1 MYNINT
7 CLQVYI
13 YIYTWVWW
21 GRWKERDSGLVRIV
35 SRFSQSPKSGRQIQ
49 VIMARCPFLPCF
61 VPGHLPWSESLVL
74 ADPYLQ
80 WFEGKILYSHSCTL
94 SWCSEVKLKTK
105 LPTHWSARKSA
116 QNVAIINWVSMD
128 IPSPAGAEIG
138 QTLLK
143 PGQKM
148 DIPGYQVKYM
158 LNMLKWIL
166 CVCASIALV
175 LDFKAQQRG
184 DAQANGPGSFA
195 MAHQPQRSSGAAFE
209 GQIGFSWVV
218 SGCFWAVCSCL
229 LMLISRFVNSFC
241 WCVFFDIFWH
251 VAMKSILYAVLFLV
265 LRITPWSK
273 RVAAQ
278 ALTPE
283 LALKSELEA
292 QRRVLSKVGRW
303 SQWNH
308 GGPLRH
314 GGPQDL
320 MGNSPRDVWVTW
332 VMLLVST
339 GNGKLIVCL
348 CSCLTLWCR
357 FLKHRCLWV
366 IIRWPR
372 WNVFMFAW
380 RMMLKRF
387 ETTRL

>member
-1 MYNINT
+1 
-7 CLQVYI
+7 
-13 YIYTWVWW
+13 
-21 GRWKERDSGLVRIV
+21 
-35 SRFSQSPKSGRQIQ
+35 
-49 VIMARCPFLPCF
+49 
-61 VPGHLPWSESLVL
+61 
-74 ADPYLQ
+74 
-80 WFEGKILYSHSCTL
+80 
-94 SWCSEVKLKTK
+94 
-105 LPTHWSARKSA
+105 
-116 QNVAIINWVSMD
+116 
-128 IPSPAGAEIG
+128 
-138 QTLLK
+138 
-143 PGQKM
+143 
-148 DIPGYQVKYM
+148 
-158 LNMLKWIL
+158 MLKWIR

-314 GGPQDL
+314 GGPPGSDGKFPQGRLGNMGNAIGEYWKWEINSLFVLLFDTLMSISQAQML
-320 MGNSPRDVWVTW
+320 MGDYQVAKMECVYVCLADDVEKVWNNKTIDFLAAVWERKLDTTGGVTTGQMMVNPPDTSLYVLSTCLSCCYA
-332 VMLLVST
+332 VMLQRTPLGRAVMGFSSS
-339 GNGKLIVCL
+339 IAEVCYP
-348 CSCLTLWCR
+348 SN
-357 FLKHRCLWV
+357 
-366 IIRWPR
+366 P
-372 WNVFMFAW
+372 
-380 RMMLKRF
+380 
-387 ETTRL
+387 